1 MEKQMTDANTHYRRA
16 HEQAE
21 VDADKRN
28 ARKSELAKMR
38 FDQLRNSHHDFAEA
52 MREMMWRETP
62 DHIAMHQHYRANRA
76 NEFGL
81 YVAKLVDDYLMD
93 QAEEW
98 ADVQVDKG

>member
-1 MEKQMTDANTHYRRA
+1 MMDPVEQSLRNYHDMEAMG
-16 HEQAE
+16 
-21 VDADKRN
+21 DKRN

-98 ADVQVDKG
+98 ADVQVDKD